1 MSKPAPHD
9 DTPERLLAQQKAFA
23 GHIRNPDRVAPP
35 TDVEDRR
42 MQIYRELFFK
52 NIRNFISASYPVLKS
67 LYSDEDWQRLVRE
80 FYVEHRCHTPLFP
93 ELPREFLRYLQE
105 HREGREGDPPFMLE
119 LAHYEW
125 VELGLKVEATDL
137 DDIEADREGDLLEQS
152 PVLSPLAWPL
162 SYRYPVQ
169 LICEGFQP
177 AEPPGEPTHLL
188 VYRRRDDEVR
198 FMHINAVSRLLLDQM
213 QSNPGASG
221 RTMLAS
227 VAQTIGRPADSLA
240 SAGRDLLA
248 GWLDKDIVLGT
259 RPAAVMNQPL

>member
-9 DTPERLLAQQKAFA
+9 DTPERLLALQKAFA
-23 GHIRNPDRVAPP
+23 GHIRNPGEVARPA
-35 TDVEDRR
+35 DVEERR
-42 MQIYRELFFK
+42 MKIYRELFFK

-67 LYSDEDWQRLVRE
+67 LYSDEDWERLVRE

-105 HREGREGDPPFMLE
+105 QREGRQDDPPFMLE

-125 VELGLKVEATDL
+125 VELGLKIEATDL
-137 DDIEADREGDLLEQS
+137 DEIEADPEGDLLEDS

-169 LICEGFQP
+169 LICEDFQP
-177 AEPPGEPTHLL
+177 AEPPAEATHLL

-198 FMHINAVSRLLLDQM
+198 FMQINAVSRLLLDQL

-221 RTMLAS
+221 RAMLAA
-227 VAQTIGRPADSLA
+227 VAHTIGRPGESLDA
-240 SAGRDLLA
+240 AGYDLLA
-248 GWLDKDIVLGT
+248 GWLAKDIVLGT
-259 RPAAVMNQPL
+259 RPVPNEPA